1 MEASESL
8 PTAMSA
14 FIESLSFLHPV
25 NRSVSPATRRSLR
38 RMVGPGLLVA
48 VGYVD
53 PGNWAT
59 DIAAGSSYGYT
70 LLGSVLLASLL
81 GLLFQTMAARLG
93 MATGEDLA
101 ALTRRLLPRPLAL
114 SAWLASELAIVAT
127 ALAELVG
134 GAIALRL
141 LFGLPL
147 QLGMVIAA
155 LGTLAIM
162 ALSQQRRRAHEYVVS
177 ALLAIVSLTFVYL
190 LIKARPDGGEVLH
203 GLASSAKVFGNHG
216 MLAVALGIV
225 GATVMP
231 HNLFLHSGLIAERSK
246 DLPARERPMA
256 LRVVETDTRVSLL
269 LATLVNAAMLTVA
282 AASLSHIGMAVNN
295 LDDAYHA
302 IALTL
307 GAGAA
312 VIFAVAL
319 YAAGQSSAIT
329 GVLAGRI
336 LSRGFRGRESRT
348 WLRGIVTRLAGV
360 CIGFVLLAARPGIGA
375 DTLLVLSQCVLGV
388 ALPFALLPMLML
400 ARKRDL
406 MGSYGFGRAFMALA
420 GAGTALVIALDGYLL
435 MTAFG

>member
-1 MEASESL
+1 
-8 PTAMSA
+8 MSA
-14 FIESLSFLHPV
+14 LIETLSLLHPA
-25 NRSVSPATRRSLR
+25 NRSLSPATRVSMR
-38 RMVGPGLLVA
+38 RMIGPGLLIA

-93 MATGEDLA
+93 MATGENLA
-101 ALTRRLLPRPLAL
+101 ALIRRLLPRPLSTA
-114 SAWLASELAIVAT
+114 AWMAGELAIVAT

-147 QLGMVIAA
+147 QAGLIVAA
-155 LGTLAIM
+155 MGTLAIM
-162 ALSQQRRRAHEYVVS
+162 ALSQRRQRAHEYVVS
-177 ALLAIVSLTFVYL
+177 ALLAIVSVTFVYL
-190 LIKARPDGGEVLH
+190 LVKAYPAGGDVLR
-203 GLASSAKVFGNHG
+203 GLASSGRVFGDHG

-246 DLPARERPMA
+246 DLPAHERPMA

-269 LATLVNAAMLTVA
+269 LATLVNAAMLMVA
-282 AASLSHIGMAVNN
+282 AASLSHLVTPVNS

-307 GAGAA
+307 GTGAA

-329 GVLAGRI
+329 GVLAGSM

-348 WLRGIVTRLAGV
+348 WLRGIATRLAGI
-360 CIGFVLLAARPGIGA
+360 CISFALLAIRPGMSA

-388 ALPFALLPMLML
+388 ALPFALLPMIML
-400 ARKRDL
+400 AGKREL
-406 MGSYGFGRAFMALA
+406 MGQYAFGHIFMALA
-420 GAGTALVIALDGYLL
+420 VAGTVLVIVLDGYLL
-435 MTAFG
+435 LTAFG